1 MEIWLDGPRA
11 TTRSWHVA
19 DEAPLTSLPSL
30 TEQEK
35 EQARQS
41 HWSEERFARSKFA
54 GEVGAREWA
63 ERAQCLGVLLQ
74 SLLRESNPQAVLQ
87 SLLLETLRG
96 RYRAT
101 ASIADREFWFEI
113 CEDIVD
119 DLLEAG
125 KAEALDGLR
134 RIASVAVLPYTP
146 ELRVS

>member
-1 MEIWLDGPRA
+1 MEIWLDGPR
-11 TTRSWHVA
+11 TTARSWQAA
-19 DEAPLTSLPSL
+19 DEAPLSSLPSL

-35 EQARQS
+35 EQARRS
-41 HWSEERFARSKFA
+41 HWSEERFARSKLA
-54 GEVGAREWA
+54 GEAGAREWA
-63 ERAQCLGVLLQ
+63 ERAQSFGVLLQ
-74 SLLRESNPQAVLQ
+74 SLLRESNAQAVLR

-101 ASIADREFWFEI
+101 ASIAGREFWFEI
-113 CEDIVD
+113 REEIVD

-134 RIASVAVLPYTP
+134 RIVSVAVLPYTP